1 MIIVQLKGGLGNQL
15 FQYAAALS
23 LAAYHGTVV
32 KVDIA
37 ELNRKDAEIG
47 TIRGFD
53 LQQIRLAPEVA
64 SETEIRER
72 MPQTLPARLTDK
84 LKPPHR
90 RQVYKE
96 ADYHY
101 DTHFFEAGSN
111 IYLKGYRQSERYFK
125 PIEMIIRDGFSLK
138 PESVERVSAVAAG
151 LRSSNSV
158 SIHIRRGDYS
168 NKQVADF
175 HGVLGE
181 DYYQQAIRYF
191 ESKLPGCRFYVFSDA
206 PEWVAEQ
213 LSFEAPVEIIS
224 GEKTRTHFEDFHLIS
239 CCRHNVIANST
250 FSWWAAWLNEHSD
263 KIVVAPKRWFNQ
275 AGHDTRDLIPQG
287 WIRM

>member
-15 FQYAAALS
+15 FQYAAGLS
-23 LAAYHGTVV
+23 LAAYHGTIV

-53 LQQIRLAPEVA
+53 LQQIRLAPGIATEA
-64 SETEIRER
+64 EISERR
-72 MPQTLPARLTDK
+72 PQTLPARLSDK

-96 ADYHY
+96 VNFRF

-125 PIEMIIRDGFSLK
+125 PIEMIIRDGFALK
-138 PESVERVSAVAAG
+138 QEAVERVRPFAEE
-151 LRSSNSV
+151 LRNSNSV
-158 SIHIRRGDYS
+158 SLHIRRGDYTNREVS
-168 NKQVADF
+168 SY
-175 HGVLGE
+175 HGVLDE
-181 DYYQQAIRYF
+181 HYYQQAISYF
-191 ESKLPGCRFYVFSDA
+191 ESRIPGCRFYVFSDA
-206 PEWVAEQ
+206 PGWVEDH
-213 LSFEAPVEIIS
+213 LSFQAPVEIIS
-224 GEKTRTHFEDFHLIS
+224 GGKTQTHFEDFYLIS
-239 CCRHNVIANST
+239 SCRHNVIANST
-250 FSWWAAWLNEHSD
+250 FSWWAAWLNEHTD

-275 AGHDTRDLIPQG
+275 ADHDTSDLIPQG